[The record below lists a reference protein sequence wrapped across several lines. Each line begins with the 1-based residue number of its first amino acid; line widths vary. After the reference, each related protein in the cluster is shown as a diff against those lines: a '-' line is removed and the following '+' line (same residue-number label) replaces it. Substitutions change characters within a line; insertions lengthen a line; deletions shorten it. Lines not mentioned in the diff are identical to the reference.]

1 MKIAGKLLVL
11 ALCTAALSFG
21 AIIDT
26 FGTPQGPETDLS
38 SVPGVFDSSTL
49 GNRTI
54 VADMTSGTGLVTVL
68 VNSGIFFGAAG
79 PNTMGT
85 TSAFYTNPSLWDLT
99 SPNVTTL
106 RIEALDLEGYTGG
119 TITFTIQDSAN
130 NVAFLT
136 VPALGPGVIAA
147 NLSAFLNI
155 ENVDRASINNIGFTF
170 NHVTAQDISLDNFEA
185 TNYVPE
191 PATYAMMAAGL
202 LGIFALRR
210 KTAE

>member
-1 MKIAGKLLVL
+1 MKIAGKLLVV
-11 ALCTAALSFG
+11 ALCAAALSFG

-54 VADMTSGTGLVTVL
+54 AADMTSGTGLVTVL
-68 VNSGIFFGAAG
+68 VNGGIFYGAAG

-85 TSAFYTNPSLWDLT
+85 TSAFYTSLWDLT

-119 TITFTIQDSAN
+119 TITFSIRDTAN
-130 NVAFLT
+130 NIASLT
-136 VPALGPGVIAA
+136 VPAAGPGIIAA
-147 NLSAFLNI
+147 NLSSFLNI
-155 ENVDRASINNIGFTF
+155 QNVDRSNINNIGFTF

-185 TNYVPE
+185 TNYIPE
-191 PATYAMMAAGL
+191 PSTYTLMGVGL

-210 KTAE
+210 KTAR